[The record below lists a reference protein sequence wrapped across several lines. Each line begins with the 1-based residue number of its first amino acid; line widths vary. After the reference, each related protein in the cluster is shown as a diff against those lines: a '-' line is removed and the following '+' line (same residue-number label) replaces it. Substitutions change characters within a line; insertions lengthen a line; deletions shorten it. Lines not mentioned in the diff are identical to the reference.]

1 MTDAHPSE
9 AWFQLVFE
17 AAPNAMLMVD
27 GDRAIR
33 LVNRGAEALFGYDRR
48 ELIGRPVEVLLPPR
62 FAGRHAAHAQAFLER
77 PSARAM
83 GAGRDLYGLRKDGT
97 EVPIEIGLSPVETSA
112 GRITI
117 ASIVDIS
124 ERAMLRERFRDLAE
138 SLPHMVW
145 TCAGD
150 GPCDYLSPQWVA
162 YTGIPE
168 EQQLGYRWL
177 EQLHPDDIEPTKER
191 WARAAARGGTFDTEF
206 RIRRHDGAYRWFK
219 TRAVPIR
226 DAAGRITKWFGSNTD
241 IQDLRDAQEAT
252 ARLNRELEARVLA
265 RTEALREA
273 NARLETVAMQLLT
286 AQRITQVGSWELDVA
301 TGAVTWSAELF
312 RIFGLSPTDSAP
324 NYRDQSALF
333 EPESWARLQA
343 AVTHSVATGEG
354 YDLTLTVH
362 RADGERRTANAHAEA
377 LHGPPGAV
385 ERLVGTFQD
394 TTERDRVAAR
404 LHQLTER
411 LQLAT
416 TAAKMGV
423 WDWDVASNVLVWD
436 ETMHRLYDTSPDG
449 FIGEYEA
456 WRSALHPDDRA
467 AAEATL
473 AEAVARQ
480 TDFNMVFRIIT
491 RRGEVKHLRTAATLH
506 RDGAGRHVRMVG
518 VNWDITEQR
527 LAESSLRRSE
537 ALQRTILAHAGPAII
552 ATDLGG
558 TITLF
563 NRAAEELLGY
573 AAEELIG
580 AATPVL
586 IHDPAEVDAR
596 RAALVRELG
605 VAIGTP
611 FDVFVI
617 KARSHGADANEWTYV
632 RKDRSRV
639 PVLLTVSA
647 IRGDDG
653 EVVGY
658 LGVAVD
664 LSRRKEQE
672 RELLEL
678 NRLLGERSA
687 QREVLLQEVH
697 HRVKNNLQIIAS
709 LLSMQI
715 RHVADASARAA
726 LAECRARV
734 ESIALIHET
743 LYQSKDYARIPF
755 SDYARTLA
763 QSILRAAGPSGVALA
778 LDIEALALPVDAA
791 IPCGL
796 ILNELV
802 TNALKHAFPDGRRG
816 TVRVSLRRSSAGEA
830 SLAVADD
837 GVGLAADF
845 AERPT
850 RSLGLQLVSAL
861 VAQIDGRLEVSR
873 AGGTRFCVSFPLS
886 EPP

>member
-301 TGAVTWSAELF
+301 TGAVTWSVELF
-312 RIFGLSPTDSAP
+312 RIFGLSPTDSGT
-324 NYRDQSALF
+324 S
-333 EPESWARLQA
+333 
-343 AVTHSVATGEG
+343 
-354 YDLTLTVH
+354 
-362 RADGERRTANAHAEA
+362 RRC
-377 LHGPPGAV
+377 
-385 ERLVGTFQD
+385 
-394 TTERDRVAAR
+394 
-404 LHQLTER
+404 
-411 LQLAT
+411 
-416 TAAKMGV
+416 
-423 WDWDVASNVLVWD
+423 S
-436 ETMHRLYDTSPDG
+436 SP
-449 FIGEYEA
+449 
-456 WRSALHPDDRA
+456 SP
-467 AAEATL
+467 
-473 AEAVARQ
+473 
-480 TDFNMVFRIIT
+480 
-491 RRGEVKHLRTAATLH
+491 
-506 RDGAGRHVRMVG
+506 
-518 VNWDITEQR
+518 
-527 LAESSLRRSE
+527 
-537 ALQRTILAHAGPAII
+537 GPA
-552 ATDLGG
+552 
-558 TITLF
+558 
-563 NRAAEELLGY
+563 
-573 AAEELIG
+573 
-580 AATPVL
+580 
-586 IHDPAEVDAR
+586 
-596 RAALVRELG
+596 
-605 VAIGTP
+605 
-611 FDVFVI
+611 
-617 KARSHGADANEWTYV
+617 
-632 RKDRSRV
+632 SR
-639 PVLLTVSA
+639 
-647 IRGDDG
+647 
-653 EVVGY
+653 
-658 LGVAVD
+658 
-664 LSRRKEQE
+664 
-672 RELLEL
+672 
-678 NRLLGERSA
+678 
-687 QREVLLQEVH
+687 
-697 HRVKNNLQIIAS
+697 
-709 LLSMQI
+709 
-715 RHVADASARAA
+715 
-726 LAECRARV
+726 
-734 ESIALIHET
+734 
-743 LYQSKDYARIPF
+743 
-755 SDYARTLA
+755 
-763 QSILRAAGPSGVALA
+763 
-778 LDIEALALPVDAA
+778 
-791 IPCGL
+791 
-796 ILNELV
+796 
-802 TNALKHAFPDGRRG
+802 
-816 TVRVSLRRSSAGEA
+816 
-830 SLAVADD
+830 
-837 GVGLAADF
+837 
-845 AERPT
+845 
-850 RSLGLQLVSAL
+850 
-861 VAQIDGRLEVSR
+861 
-873 AGGTRFCVSFPLS
+873 
-886 EPP
+886 PP